1 MDTDDSSLNNAD
13 ARLPDEVSQ
22 DSDTPRDRAEYA
34 AVWRLLGRADAVTD
48 EAFSAGEA
56 WRHMAQQVDAEPS
69 SGLSDDAPGN
79 TRRDTA
85 ASPNRS
91 DRRASGRA
99 PVRRSNR
106 SKQSERSIRRNWV
119 AGALLAACLL
129 VGAVFW
135 WSRPV
140 TIETMAGEQTTVS
153 LPDGSTVDLNGA
165 TRLTYARG
173 FSVLPFVDAETRTV
187 TLRGEAFFTVA
198 SADRP
203 FEIETAN
210 ARIGV
215 LGTTFNAQAYTTQN
229 HPTTEVTL
237 TSGRVQLRSEA
248 PGYDPVILDRAGQYS
263 RVVGTGAAPSA
274 PTDTP
279 TETAAAWRDG
289 GFAVRN
295 ASLPVILRAIEAQFG
310 LPIHLR
316 VPESDT
322 DAMTLHYGQVSDPE
336 SILRDI
342 VAVQGLQYRALSQG
356 YELVAPDSTHPES
369 E

>member
-1 MDTDDSSLNNAD
+1 MDTDDSSPNNAD
-13 ARLPDEVSQ
+13 GRLPDEVSQ
-22 DSDTPRDRAEYA
+22 DSDTPQDRAEYA

-48 EAFSAGEA
+48 DAFSAEEA
-56 WRHMAQQVDAEPS
+56 WRQVAQQVDADAS
-69 SGLSDDAPGN
+69 SNLSDDAPGN
-79 TRRDTA
+79 IRSAA
-85 ASPNRS
+85 ASPDHS
-91 DRRASGRA
+91 GRRASSRA
-99 PVRRSNR
+99 PVRRPNR
-106 SKQSERSIRRNWV
+106 SKQSERLTRRNWV

-129 VGAVFW
+129 IGAVFW

-140 TIETMAGEQTTVS
+140 AIETMAGEQTTVS

-173 FSVLPFVDAETRTV
+173 FSTLPFIDAETRTV

-198 SADRP
+198 PADRP
-203 FEIETAN
+203 FQIETAN

-215 LGTTFNAQAYTTQN
+215 LGTTFNAQAYTTQD

-248 PGYDPVILDRAGQYS
+248 PGYDPVVLNRAGQYS
-263 RVVGTGAAPSA
+263 RVVGTNTGPST

-279 TETAAAWRDG
+279 TETAAVWRDG

-322 DAMTLHYGQVSDPE
+322 DAMTLHYRQVSDPE

-356 YELVAPDSTHPES
+356 YELVAPDSARPES